1 MSPSVAG
8 CGSPGYSSN
17 SRKQIMIIHT
27 DPNTL
32 IQHKPKE
39 AIVQEPTQ
47 QPPEW
52 AQVLSMFDALFGG
65 VLKYA
70 EPLIKHR
77 VDAQIAPL
85 VERIA
90 ALEQRLENITTASDE
105 RIREIAI
112 EEVEEQMA
120 AHHNSYDHDE
130 YDRLVG
136 DLEDKVN
143 DAINDYD
150 FEDKVRDALRE
161 LSFTVTVD

>member
-17 SRKQIMIIHT
+17 SRKQIMENQT
-27 DPNTL
+27 TPTL
-32 IQHKPKE
+32 D
-39 AIVQEPTQ
+39 
-47 QPPEW
+47 
-52 AQVLSMFDALFGG
+52 LNAL
-65 VLKYA
+65 LLA
-70 EPLIKHR
+70 ALTPMLN
-77 VDAQIAPL
+77 QITAPL

-143 DAINDYD
+143 DAINDFD
-150 FEDKVRDALRE
+150 FEDKMRDAVRE

>member
-39 AIVQEPTQ
+39 AIVQEPMQ

-52 AQVLSMFDALFGG
+52 TQVLSMFDAMYSV

-70 EPLIKHR
+70 EPHIKR
-77 VDAQIAPL
+77 MVDEATTPL
-85 VERIA
+85 VERIRELETRLDV
-90 ALEQRLENITTASDE
+90 ALSDPKGKLGSVSEE

-143 DAINDYD
+143 DA
-150 FEDKVRDALRE
+150 VRDAVRE

>member
-39 AIVQEPTQ
+39 AIVQEPT
-47 QPPEW
+47 PTPTLDLN
-52 AQVLSMFDALFGG
+52 ALLLAALTPVLN
-65 VLKYA
+65 
-70 EPLIKHR
+70 
-77 VDAQIAPL
+77 QITAPL

-150 FEDKVRDALRE
+150 FEDKVRDAVRE

>member
-17 SRKQIMIIHT
+17 SRKQIMT
-27 DPNTL
+27 DRSIDSIFN
-32 IQHKPKE
+32 QPKE
-39 AIVQEPTQ
+39 AIVQEPT
-47 QPPEW
+47 PTPTLDLN
-52 AQVLSMFDALFGG
+52 ALLLAALTPVLN
-65 VLKYA
+65 
-70 EPLIKHR
+70 
-77 VDAQIAPL
+77 QITAPL

-143 DAINDYD
+143 DA
-150 FEDKVRDALRE
+150 VRDAVRE

>member
-39 AIVQEPTQ
+39 AIVQEPT
-47 QPPEW
+47 PTPTLDLN
-52 AQVLSMFDALFGG
+52 ALLLAALTPVLN
-65 VLKYA
+65 
-70 EPLIKHR
+70 
-77 VDAQIAPL
+77 QITAPL

-105 RIREIAI
+105 RIREIAS

-150 FEDKVRDALRE
+150 FEDKVRDAVRE

>member
-1 MSPSVAG
+1 MENQTTPTLDLNALLLAALT
-8 CGSPGYSSN
+8 PMLN
-17 SRKQIMIIHT
+17 QIT
-27 DPNTL
+27 
-32 IQHKPKE
+32 
-39 AIVQEPTQ
+39 
-47 QPPEW
+47 
-52 AQVLSMFDALFGG
+52 
-65 VLKYA
+65 
-70 EPLIKHR
+70 
-77 VDAQIAPL
+77 APL

-105 RIREIAI
+105 RIKEIAI

-150 FEDKVRDALRE
+150 FEDKVRDAVRE

>member
-17 SRKQIMIIHT
+17 SRKQIMT
-27 DPNTL
+27 DRSIDSIFN
-32 IQHKPKE
+32 QPKE
-39 AIVQEPTQ
+39 AIVQEPMQ

-52 AQVLSMFDALFGG
+52 TQVLSMFDAMYSV

-70 EPLIKHR
+70 EPHIKR
-77 VDAQIAPL
+77 MVDEATTPL

-150 FEDKVRDALRE
+150 FEDKMRDAVRE

>member
-17 SRKQIMIIHT
+17 SRKQIMT
-27 DPNTL
+27 DRSIDSIFN
-32 IQHKPKE
+32 QPKE
-39 AIVQEPTQ
+39 AIVQEPMQ

-52 AQVLSMFDALFGG
+52 TQVLSMFDAMYSV

-70 EPLIKHR
+70 EPHIKR
-77 VDAQIAPL
+77 MVDEATTPL
-85 VERIA
+85 VERIRELETRLDV
-90 ALEQRLENITTASDE
+90 ALSDPKGKLGSVSEE

-143 DAINDYD
+143 DA
-150 FEDKVRDALRE
+150 VRDAVRE

>member
-39 AIVQEPTQ
+39 AIVQEPT
-47 QPPEW
+47 PTPTLDLN
-52 AQVLSMFDALFGG
+52 ALLLAALTPVLN
-65 VLKYA
+65 
-70 EPLIKHR
+70 
-77 VDAQIAPL
+77 QITAPL

-143 DAINDYD
+143 DA
-150 FEDKVRDALRE
+150 VRDAVRE

>member
-8 CGSPGYSSN
+8 CGSPGYSST

-39 AIVQEPTQ
+39 AIVQEPMQ

-52 AQVLSMFDALFGG
+52 TQVLSMFDAMYSV

-70 EPLIKHR
+70 EPHIKR
-77 VDAQIAPL
+77 MVDEATTPL

-150 FEDKVRDALRE
+150 FEDKMRDAVRE

>member
-39 AIVQEPTQ
+39 AIVQEPT
-47 QPPEW
+47 PTPTLDLN
-52 AQVLSMFDALFGG
+52 ALLLAALTPVLN
-65 VLKYA
+65 
-70 EPLIKHR
+70 
-77 VDAQIAPL
+77 QITAPL

-105 RIREIAI
+105 RIKEIAI

-150 FEDKVRDALRE
+150 FEDKVRDAVRE

>member
-1 MSPSVAG
+1 
-8 CGSPGYSSN
+8 
-17 SRKQIMIIHT
+17 MIIHT

-39 AIVQEPTQ
+39 AIVQEPT
-47 QPPEW
+47 PTPTLDLN
-52 AQVLSMFDALFGG
+52 ALLLAALTPVLN
-65 VLKYA
+65 
-70 EPLIKHR
+70 
-77 VDAQIAPL
+77 QITAPL

-105 RIREIAI
+105 RIKEIAI

-150 FEDKVRDALRE
+150 FEDKVRDAVRE

>member
-17 SRKQIMIIHT
+17 SRKQIMT
-27 DPNTL
+27 DRSIDSIFN
-32 IQHKPKE
+32 QPKE
-39 AIVQEPTQ
+39 AIVQEPMQ

-52 AQVLSMFDALFGG
+52 TQVLSMFDAMYSV

-70 EPLIKHR
+70 EPHIKR
-77 VDAQIAPL
+77 MVDEATTPL

>member
-1 MSPSVAG
+1 M
-8 CGSPGYSSN
+8 
-17 SRKQIMIIHT
+17 T
-27 DPNTL
+27 DRSIDSIFN
-32 IQHKPKE
+32 QPKE
-39 AIVQEPTQ
+39 AIVQEPT
-47 QPPEW
+47 PTPTLDLN
-52 AQVLSMFDALFGG
+52 ALLLAALTPVLN
-65 VLKYA
+65 
-70 EPLIKHR
+70 
-77 VDAQIAPL
+77 QITAPL

-143 DAINDYD
+143 DA
-150 FEDKVRDALRE
+150 VRDAVRE

>member
-1 MSPSVAG
+1 
-8 CGSPGYSSN
+8 
-17 SRKQIMIIHT
+17 MIIHT

-39 AIVQEPTQ
+39 AIVQEPT
-47 QPPEW
+47 PTPT
-52 AQVLSMFDALFGG
+52 LDLNAL
-65 VLKYA
+65 LLA
-70 EPLIKHR
+70 ALTPMLN
-77 VDAQIAPL
+77 QITAPL

-150 FEDKVRDALRE
+150 FEDKVRDAVRE